1 MQYTRISEKS
11 KTKNTRVLFRPATDN
26 RKCVAYEDIR
36 KRAWRR
42 RNGRFLLYCLSFLTL
57 RDCRNT
63 LVNDNHPTDMSLMIS
78 VSGIRGVVGESLTP
92 KNLTA
97 FASAFAAWV
106 QRSKETGSPAAGSLR
121 PRIVIGRD
129 TRPTGGQIAGLV
141 GNVLALAGCDVIDI
155 GIATTP
161 TVEMATAAEQAD
173 GGLIITA
180 SHNPVEWNALKMLNH
195 RGEFLT
201 AEEVE
206 NLLAIAAEEAFP
218 AAPWNGIGSVSCS
231 ESYDRHHIDA
241 ILEMP
246 FIDPAAIAE
255 ENYRV
260 LVDCVEGAG
269 YSIVPELCRRLG
281 IGNLTLAACG
291 GTGLFPRNPEPVE
304 ENLAGTI
311 DLMRRSGC
319 DFGLIVDPDVDRL
332 ALICEDGSLFGEEY
346 SLVACADFYLGI
358 NKGPVVNNL
367 SSSRALADIAARHGV
382 PCYSAKVGE
391 ANVTAMMK
399 EAGASIG
406 GEGNGGIILPELH
419 YGRDALVGIAL
430 FVQAFTGWRKK
441 NRGGGLREFRRQFP
455 EYAMAKEKIRLGSH
469 GAETLDTVFSDIA
482 AGYPDAR
489 ISRLD
494 GLKLDFKESW
504 AHLRP
509 SNTEPI
515 VRIYTEAPT
524 KEEAERLAA
533 EMMEGIAKRTGAPG
547 SIG

>member
-1 MQYTRISEKS
+1 MKIAGRGG
-11 KTKNTRVLFRPATDN
+11 R
-26 RKCVAYEDIR
+26 
-36 KRAWRR
+36 RR
-42 RNGRFLLYCLSFLTL
+42 RNGGFLLYCLSFFDITEQSKQSCTL
-57 RDCRNT
+57 
-63 LVNDNHPTDMSLMIS
+63 LNDNRPTDMSLMIS

-97 FASAFAAWV
+97 FASAFATWI
-106 QRSKETGSPAAGSLR
+106 QRSKETGNPAAGGLR

-129 TRPTGGQIAGLV
+129 TRPTGKQIAGLV
-141 GNVLALAGCDVIDI
+141 GNVLALGGCDVIDI
-155 GIATTP
+155 GVATTP
-161 TVEMATAAEQAD
+161 TVEMATTAEKAD

-201 AEEVE
+201 AEEVDS
-206 NLLAIAAEEAFP
+206 LLAIAAEEAFP
-218 AAPWNGIGSVSCS
+218 AAPWNRIGSISCS

-246 FIDPAAIAE
+246 FIDPEAIAG

-269 YSIVPELCRRLG
+269 YAIVPELCRRLG
-281 IGNLTLAACG
+281 IGNLTLTACE

-311 DLMRRSGC
+311 DLMRSSGC

-332 ALICEDGSLFGEEY
+332 AVICEDGSLFGEEY

-358 NKGPVVNNL
+358 NRGPVVNNL
-367 SSSRALADIAARHGV
+367 SSSRALADIAGRHEV

-399 EAGASIG
+399 EVGASIG

-419 YGRDALVGIAL
+419 YGRDALAGIAL
-430 FVQAFTGWRKK
+430 FVQAFTGWRRK

-455 EYAMAKEKIRLGSH
+455 EYAMAKEKIRLGSLS
-469 GAETLDTVFSDIA
+469 AEKLDTMFREIA
-482 AGYPDAR
+482 ADYPEAAV
-489 ISRLD
+489 SRLD
-494 GLKLDFKESW
+494 GLKLDFRESW

-524 KEEAERLAA
+524 KEKAERLAA
-533 EMMEGIAKRTGAPG
+533 EMMERIGKK
-547 SIG
+547 SISPEDAS